1 MERLDD
7 LRSGDRLVQSGQR
20 SWLRRTAA
28 VISSGL
34 GRGYRFTVTTLRWV
48 VVLGWVAGAIALT
61 VLVPYRP
68 DTTGSNFG
76 DLLPADSQVFKVE
89 RRILEE
95 FRVPLLSGT
104 TVVVHEPGGM
114 NLLTRADSLL
124 WALATTQDTLQAGSA
139 PKPDTIAAAIPVPTG
154 RSDVTVTYLYVA
166 PGTGLHDEVQLAD
179 RYAAHFKNQPDVSSY
194 VTGFVP
200 AQIAQLGYLDARL
213 RLFEFAS
220 VLVIVAVVALAF
232 RSLLAPVVVVGVA
245 VVGYLVYFPL
255 LSSLAAV
262 FGFTVPAQLEP
273 VLVAL
278 LLGVVT
284 DYCVLFF
291 SAFRDEL
298 RGGLDRKEAARA
310 ALQVNAPIITVAGLT
325 VAGGT
330 IALLAAPFHV
340 FRGLGPALALTVL
353 VGLAVCLT
361 LAPAVMTILGWRL
374 FTVLPV
380 RGSQARNG
388 FLRAA
393 PRRKHR
399 LLALLIRRPTALLV
413 AVAVGGGLAIAA
425 VPLTHARLDLSFV
438 AALPRDD
445 SVAEGADLLALAGLR
460 GISAPT
466 EILVEKPGVVTE
478 RAALARLQSALAQ
491 QPGVARVIGP
501 AELPTKQPRG
511 LLLSE
516 SGNAARYL
524 LIYDSDPLGAQSIG
538 YVRQLEENLPDVVA
552 RSGLSDAEV
561 SVAGQTLFAATVAQ
575 LTRRSIEVTVLV
587 ALVIELVILVLYL
600 RALVAPVVLLAAS
613 ALSVA
618 AALGLTTFLF
628 QDVLGQ
634 QGLTFY
640 APFAAAVLLIALGAD
655 YTVFSVGSIWE
666 AASRKPLQEAIM
678 DALPRTSRAITTA
691 GVILA
696 ATFALVAIIPL
707 ATFRQ
712 IAFAVTV
719 GLMIDT
725 LIVRPVLTPALLTLL
740 GRRASWP
747 SKRITQGERHP
758 LTSARE
764 SADG

>member
-7 LRSGDRLVQSGQR
+7 LQLGGPVQQAKRSSVRRAVSGV
-20 SWLRRTAA
+20 AA
-28 VISSGL
+28 GL
-34 GRGYRFTVTTLRWV
+34 GRGYRFTVTSMRWV
-48 VVLGWVAGAIALT
+48 VLLAWVAAAVALT
-61 VLVPYRP
+61 VLAPYKP

-76 DLLPADSQVFKVE
+76 DLLPADSAVFKVE
-89 RRILEE
+89 QRILEE
-95 FRVPLLSGT
+95 FRIPLLSGT
-104 TVVVHEPGGM
+104 TVVVHQEGG
-114 NLLTRADSLL
+114 LSVLTRADSFL
-124 WALATTQDTLQAGSA
+124 WALATTQDTLQSGGA
-139 PKPDTIAAAIPVPTG
+139 PKPNTIAAAIPVPTG
-154 RSDVTVTYLYVA
+154 RADVTVTYLYVA

-179 RYAAHFKNQPDVSSY
+179 RYAAHFNNQSQVSSY

-200 AQIAQLGYLDARL
+200 AQIAQLSYLDARL
-213 RLFEFAS
+213 GLFEIAS
-220 VLVIVAVVALAF
+220 VLLIVVVVALAF
-232 RSLLAPVVVVGVA
+232 RSLLAPLAVVGVA
-245 VVGYLVYFPL
+245 AVGYFVYFPL
-255 LSSLAAV
+255 LTSLATA
-262 FGFTVPAQLEP
+262 FGFTVPSQLQP

-298 RGGLDRKEAARA
+298 RAGLERKEAARA
-310 ALQVNAPIITVAGLT
+310 ALRVNAPIILVAGLT

-330 IALLAAPFHV
+330 IALLAAPFQV

-380 RGSQARNG
+380 RGSQGRSG
-388 FLRAA
+388 YLRHL
-393 PRRKHR
+393 PQRKHP
-399 LLALLIRRPTALLV
+399 LLALLTRRSAALLV
-413 AVAVGGGLAIAA
+413 VVAVGGGLALAA

-445 SVAEGADLLALAGLR
+445 SVAEGADLLAVAGLR

-466 EILVEKPGVVTE
+466 EILVEKPGVVADRVE
-478 RAALARLQSALAQ
+478 LARLQVALAQ
-491 QPGVARVIGP
+491 QPGVARVLGP
-501 AELPTKQPRG
+501 TDLPPKTPQG

-538 YVRQLEENLPDVVA
+538 YVRQLNESLPDLVA
-552 RSGLSDAEV
+552 RSGLSDAQV
-561 SVAGQTLFAATVAQ
+561 SVAGQTLFASEVAQ
-575 LTRRSIEVTVLV
+575 LTRRSIEVTLV
-587 ALVIELVILVLYL
+587 TALVIELLILILYL
-600 RALVAPVVLLAAS
+600 RALIAPAVLLAAS

-628 QDVLGQ
+628 QDILGQ

-666 AASRKPLQEAIM
+666 AAGRRPLAEAII
-678 DALPRTSRAITTA
+678 DAVPRSSRAITTA

-712 IAFAVTV
+712 IAFAVAV

-725 LIVRPVLTPALLTLL
+725 LIVRPVLTPALLTVL
-740 GRRASWP
+740 GRYASWP
-747 SKRITQGERHP
+747 SRRIIEGERQR
-758 LTSARE
+758 LRDIAE
-764 SADG
+764 SGNG

>member
-1 MERLDD
+1 VESAKGSSVGR
-7 LRSGDRLVQSGQR
+7 
-20 SWLRRTAA
+20 AA
-28 VISSGL
+28 SVISSGL
-34 GRGYRFTVTTLRWV
+34 GGGYRFIVITLRWI
-48 VVLGWVAGAIALT
+48 VLVGWVAVAVALT
-61 VLVPYRP
+61 VLIPYRP
-68 DTTGSNFG
+68 DTTSGTTFSE
-76 DLLPADSQVFKVE
+76 LLPADSPVFRVE
-89 RRILEE
+89 QRILTE

-104 TVVVHEPGGM
+104 TVVVHQPEGLS
-114 NLLTRADSLL
+114 LLTRADSLL
-124 WALATTQDTLQAGSA
+124 WGLATTQDMLQSDTP
-139 PKPDTIAAAIPVPTG
+139 PKADTIAAAIPVPTD
-154 RSDVTVTYLYVA
+154 RTDVAVTYLYVA
-166 PGTGLHDEVQLAD
+166 PGTGLNDEVQLAD
-179 RYAAHFKNQPDVSSY
+179 RYAAHFRNQPDVSSY

-200 AQIAQLGYLDARL
+200 AQIAQLNYLDSRL
-213 RLFEFAS
+213 RLFEVAT
-220 VLVIVAVVALAF
+220 VLVIMALVAFAF
-232 RSLLAPVVVVGVA
+232 RSLLAPLVVVGVA
-245 VVGYLVYFPL
+245 AVGYMVYFPL
-255 LSSLAAV
+255 LSGLAAAL
-262 FGFTVPAQLEP
+262 GFTVPAQLEP

-284 DYCVLFF
+284 DYCVLLF

-298 RGGLDRKEAARA
+298 RGGVDRKEAARA
-310 ALQVNAPIITVAGLT
+310 ALRVNAPIIAWAGLT

-374 FTVLPV
+374 FSVLPV
-380 RGSQARNG
+380 RGSQSRNG

-393 PRRKHR
+393 PRRRHLGLAMLTHR
-399 LLALLIRRPTALLV
+399 ASALLV
-413 AVAVGGGLAIAA
+413 VIAVGGGLALAA

-445 SVAEGADLLALAGLR
+445 SVAEGADLLAVAGLR
-460 GISAPT
+460 GISAPS
-466 EILVEKPGVVTE
+466 EILVEKPKVVAE
-478 RAALARLQSALAQ
+478 RPELARLQTALAE

-501 AELPTKQPRG
+501 TDLPAKQPRG
-511 LLLSE
+511 FLVSQ

-524 LIYDSDPLGAQSIG
+524 LIFESDPLGAEAIG
-538 YVRQLEENLPDVVA
+538 YVRHLESNLPDLVA
-552 RSGLSDAEV
+552 QSGLSDAKV
-561 SVAGQTLFAATVAQ
+561 SVAGQTVFASTVAQ
-575 LTRRSIEVTVLV
+575 LTRRSIEITVLT
-587 ALVIELVILVLYL
+587 ALLIELVILVLYL

-634 QGLTFY
+634 EGLTFY

-666 AASRKPLQEAIM
+666 AASRQPLAKAIM
-678 DALPRTSRAITTA
+678 VAVPRSSRAITTA

-725 LIVRPVLTPALLTLL
+725 LIVRPVLTPALLTVL
-740 GRRASWP
+740 GHRASWP
-747 SKRITQGERHP
+747 SRRITRGERHP
-758 LTSARE
+758 ATNGTE
-764 SADG
+764 SGNG

>member
-1 MERLDD
+1 
-7 LRSGDRLVQSGQR
+7 
-20 SWLRRTAA
+20 
-28 VISSGL
+28 
-34 GRGYRFTVTTLRWV
+34 
-48 VVLGWVAGAIALT
+48 
-61 VLVPYRP
+61 
-68 DTTGSNFG
+68 
-76 DLLPADSQVFKVE
+76 
-89 RRILEE
+89 
-95 FRVPLLSGT
+95 
-104 TVVVHEPGGM
+104 
-114 NLLTRADSLL
+114 
-124 WALATTQDTLQAGSA
+124 
-139 PKPDTIAAAIPVPTG
+139 
-154 RSDVTVTYLYVA
+154 
-166 PGTGLHDEVQLAD
+166 
-179 RYAAHFKNQPDVSSY
+179 
-194 VTGFVP
+194 
-200 AQIAQLGYLDARL
+200 
-213 RLFEFAS
+213 
-220 VLVIVAVVALAF
+220 
-232 RSLLAPVVVVGVA
+232 
-245 VVGYLVYFPL
+245 
-255 LSSLAAV
+255 
-262 FGFTVPAQLEP
+262 
-273 VLVAL
+273 
-278 LLGVVT
+278 
-284 DYCVLFF
+284 
-291 SAFRDEL
+291 
-298 RGGLDRKEAARA
+298 
-310 ALQVNAPIITVAGLT
+310 
-325 VAGGT
+325 
-330 IALLAAPFHV
+330 
-340 FRGLGPALALTVL
+340 
-353 VGLAVCLT
+353 
-361 LAPAVMTILGWRL
+361 MTILGWRM

-399 LLALLIRRPTALLV
+399 LLALLTMRPTALLV
-413 AVAVGGGLAIAA
+413 ALAVGGGLALAA

-466 EILVEKPGVVTE
+466 EILVEKPGIVADRVD
-478 RAALARLQSALAQ
+478 LARLQVALAT

-524 LIYDSDPLGAQSIG
+524 LIYDSDPLGAQAIG
-538 YVRQLEENLPDVVA
+538 YVRQLEESLPDVVA
-552 RSGLSDAEV
+552 RSGLADAEV
-561 SVAGQTLFAATVAQ
+561 SVAGQTLFASTVAQ

-587 ALVIELVILVLYL
+587 ALVIELVILILYL
-600 RALVAPVVLLAAS
+600 RALVAPVVLLLAS

-666 AASRKPLQEAIM
+666 AASRKPLAEAIM

-740 GRRASWP
+740 GPRASWP
-747 SKRITQGERHP
+747 SPRITRGERRP
-758 LTSARE
+758 LMTARE
-764 SADG
+764 SANG

>member
-1 MERLDD
+1 
-7 LRSGDRLVQSGQR
+7 
-20 SWLRRTAA
+20 
-28 VISSGL
+28 
-34 GRGYRFTVTTLRWV
+34 
-48 VVLGWVAGAIALT
+48 
-61 VLVPYRP
+61 
-68 DTTGSNFG
+68 
-76 DLLPADSQVFKVE
+76 
-89 RRILEE
+89 
-95 FRVPLLSGT
+95 
-104 TVVVHEPGGM
+104 
-114 NLLTRADSLL
+114 
-124 WALATTQDTLQAGSA
+124 
-139 PKPDTIAAAIPVPTG
+139 
-154 RSDVTVTYLYVA
+154 
-166 PGTGLHDEVQLAD
+166 
-179 RYAAHFKNQPDVSSY
+179 
-194 VTGFVP
+194 
-200 AQIAQLGYLDARL
+200 
-213 RLFEFAS
+213 
-220 VLVIVAVVALAF
+220 
-232 RSLLAPVVVVGVA
+232 
-245 VVGYLVYFPL
+245 
-255 LSSLAAV
+255 
-262 FGFTVPAQLEP
+262 
-273 VLVAL
+273 
-278 LLGVVT
+278 
-284 DYCVLFF
+284 
-291 SAFRDEL
+291 
-298 RGGLDRKEAARA
+298 
-310 ALQVNAPIITVAGLT
+310 
-325 VAGGT
+325 
-330 IALLAAPFHV
+330 
-340 FRGLGPALALTVL
+340 
-353 VGLAVCLT
+353 
-361 LAPAVMTILGWRL
+361 
-374 FTVLPV
+374 VLPV

-393 PRRKHR
+393 RRRKHR
-399 LLALLIRRPTALLV
+399 LLALLTRRPTALLV
-413 AVAVGGGLAIAA
+413 AIAVGGGMAIAA

-466 EILVEKPGVVTE
+466 EILVEKPGVVADRVE
-478 RAALARLQSALAQ
+478 LGRLQVALAQ
-491 QPGVARVIGP
+491 QPGVAHVIGP

-587 ALVIELVILVLYL
+587 ALVIELMILVLYL

-666 AASRKPLQEAIM
+666 AASGKPLNEAIL

-712 IAFAVTV
+712 IAFAVAV

-758 LTSARE
+758 VMSVRE

>member
-1 MERLDD
+1 M
-7 LRSGDRLVQSGQR
+7 QSVQR
-20 SWLRRTAA
+20 SWVGRAA
-28 VISSGL
+28 SVVSAGL

-48 VVLGWVAGAIALT
+48 IVLGWVAAAVALT

-76 DLLPADSQVFKVE
+76 DLLPADSPVFQVE
-89 RRILEE
+89 QRILQE
-95 FRVPLLSGT
+95 FRLPLLSGT
-104 TVVVHEPGGM
+104 TVVVHQADGM
-114 NLLTRADSLL
+114 SLLTRADSVL
-124 WALATTQDTLQAGSA
+124 WALATTQDTLQAGGA
-139 PKPDTIAAAIPVPTG
+139 PKADTIAAAVPVPTG
-154 RSDVTVTYLYVA
+154 RADVTVTYLYVA
-166 PGTGLHDEVQLAD
+166 PGTGLRDEVQLAD
-179 RYAAHFKNQPDVSSY
+179 RYAAHFKNQPDVSAY

-213 RLFEFAS
+213 RLFELAS
-220 VLVIVAVVALAF
+220 VLVIIAVVALAF

-245 VVGYLVYFPL
+245 AVGYLVYFPL
-255 LSSLAAV
+255 LSSFAAAL
-262 FGFTVPAQLEP
+262 GFTVPGQLEP

-298 RGGLDRKEAARA
+298 RGGLEKKEAARA
-310 ALQVNAPIITVAGLT
+310 ALRVNAPIITVAGLT

-361 LAPAVMTILGWRL
+361 LAPALMTILGWRL

-380 RGSQARNG
+380 RGSQSRNG
-388 FLRAA
+388 FLRPA
-393 PRRKHR
+393 RRRRHR
-399 LLALLIRRPTALLV
+399 LLALLTRRATALLV
-413 AVAVGGGLAIAA
+413 VVAVGGGLALAA
-425 VPLTHARLDLSFV
+425 IPLTHARLDLSFV

-445 SVAEGADLLALAGLR
+445 SIAKGADLLAVAGLS

-466 EILVEKPGVVTE
+466 EILVEKPGVGADRPE
-478 RAALARLQSALAQ
+478 LARLQVALAQ

-511 LLLSE
+511 VLVSE

-524 LIYDSDPLGAQSIG
+524 VVFDSDPLGAQAIG
-538 YVRQLEENLPDVVA
+538 HLRQLDSNLPELVA
-552 RSGLSDAEV
+552 HSGLGDAEV
-561 SVAGQTLFAATVAQ
+561 SVAGQTLFASKVAQ
-575 LTRRSIEVTVLV
+575 LTRRSVEITVVV
-587 ALVIELVILVLYL
+587 ALAIELVILVLYL
-600 RALVAPVVLLAAS
+600 RALVAPAVLLAAS
-613 ALSVA
+613 TLSVA

-666 AASRKPLQEAIM
+666 AAGRRPLAEAIM
-678 DALPRTSRAITTA
+678 VAVPRTSRAITTA

-707 ATFRQ
+707 STFRQ

-725 LIVRPVLTPALLTLL
+725 LIVRPVLTPALLTVL
-740 GRRASWP
+740 GHRASWP
-747 SKRITQGERHP
+747 SRRITRGERHP
-758 LTSARE
+758 VAAGTE
-764 SADG
+764 SSDG

>member
-1 MERLDD
+1 MIFNRG
-7 LRSGDRLVQSGQR
+7 RPVQSANR
-20 SWLRRTAA
+20 SWMRRTASM
-28 VISSGL
+28 VSSGL

-48 VVLGWVAGAIALT
+48 VLVGWVAAAVALT

-76 DLLPADSQVFKVE
+76 DLLPADSPVFRVE
-89 RRILEE
+89 QRILQE
-95 FRVPLLSGT
+95 FRLPLLSGT
-104 TVVVHEPGGM
+104 TVVVHQAGGM
-114 NLLTRADSLL
+114 SLLTRADSLL
-124 WALATTQDTLQAGSA
+124 WGLATTQDVLQSGTQ
-139 PKPDTIAAAIPVPTG
+139 PKADTVAAAIPVPTG
-154 RSDVTVTYLYVA
+154 RSDIAVTYLYVA
-166 PGTGLHDEVQLAD
+166 PGTGLRDEVQLAD
-179 RYAAHFKNQPDVSSY
+179 RYASHFKNQPDVSSY

-213 RLFEFAS
+213 LLFEIAS
-220 VLVIVAVVALAF
+220 VLVIMALVALAF
-232 RSLLAPVVVVGVA
+232 RSLLAPLVVVGVA
-245 VVGYLVYFPL
+245 AVSYLVYFPL
-255 LSSLAAV
+255 LSSFAAAL
-262 FGFTVPAQLEP
+262 GFTLPAQLEP

-298 RGGLDRKEAARA
+298 RRGLDRKEAARA
-310 ALQVNAPIITVAGLT
+310 ALRVNARIIAVAGLT

-330 IALLAAPFHV
+330 IALLAAPFQV

-380 RGSQARNG
+380 RGSQSRNG

-393 PRRKHR
+393 PRRR
-399 LLALLIRRPTALLV
+399 YRGLALVTHRASALLV
-413 AVAVGGGLAIAA
+413 VILVAGGLALAA

-438 AALPRDD
+438 AALPGND
-445 SVAEGADLLALAGLR
+445 SVAEGADLLAVADLR

-466 EILVEKPGVVTE
+466 EILVEKPGVVAE
-478 RAALARLQSALAQ
+478 RPELARLQAALAQ

-501 AELPTKQPRG
+501 TDLPTNQPRG
-511 LLLSE
+511 FLVSQ

-524 LIYDSDPLGAQSIG
+524 VIYDSDPLGAQAIG
-538 YVRQLEENLPDVVA
+538 NIRQLDSSLPDVVA
-552 RSGLSDAEV
+552 RSGLSDAQV
-561 SVAGQTLFAATVAQ
+561 SVAGQTLFASTVAQ
-575 LTRRSIEVTVLV
+575 LTRRSIEITVV
-587 ALVIELVILVLYL
+587 AALAIELVILVLYL

-618 AALGLTTFLF
+618 AALGLTTLLF

-655 YTVFSVGSIWE
+655 YTVFSVGSIWD
-666 AASRKPLQEAIM
+666 AASRQPLAKAIR
-678 DALPRTSRAITTA
+678 DAVPRTSRAITTA

-712 IAFAVTV
+712 IAFAVAV

-725 LIVRPVLTPALLTLL
+725 LIVRPVLTPALLTVL

-747 SKRITQGERHP
+747 SRRITRGERH
-758 LTSARE
+758 SAMGVTE
-764 SADG
+764 SSNG

>member
-1 MERLDD
+1 
-7 LRSGDRLVQSGQR
+7 VF
-20 SWLRRTAA
+20 
-28 VISSGL
+28 SGL
-34 GRGYRFTVTTLRWV
+34 GRGYRFIVTTLRWV
-48 VVLGWVAGAIALT
+48 VVVAWVAGAMAVT
-61 VLVPYRP
+61 VLVPYQP
-68 DTTGSNFG
+68 DTSGSNFS
-76 DLLPADSQVFKVE
+76 DLLPANSPIFKVE
-89 RRILEE
+89 QRILAE

-104 TVVVHEPGGM
+104 TVVVHQADGLT
-114 NLLTRADSLL
+114 LLTRADSVL
-124 WALATTQDTLQAGSA
+124 WALATTQDTLQAGTP
-139 PKPDTIAAAIPVPTG
+139 PKPGTIAAAIPVPTG
-154 RSDVTVTYLYVA
+154 RTDVTVTYLYVA
-166 PGTGLHDEVQLAD
+166 PGTGLRDEVQLAD
-179 RYAAHFKNQPDVSSY
+179 RYAAHFKNQPGVSAY

-200 AQIAQLGYLDARL
+200 AQLAQIDYIDSRL
-213 RLFEFAS
+213 RLFEIAS
-220 VLVIVAVVALAF
+220 VVLIMGVVALAF

-245 VVGYLVYFPL
+245 AVGYVVYFPL
-255 LSSLAAV
+255 LSSLAGV
-262 FGFTVPAQLEP
+262 LGFTVPGQLEP

-298 RGGLDRKEAARA
+298 RGGIERKEAARA
-310 ALQVNAPIITVAGLT
+310 ALRVNAPIIAVAGLT

-330 IALLAAPFHV
+330 IALLAAPFHI
-340 FRGLGPALALTVL
+340 FRGLGPALALAVL

-361 LAPAVMTILGWRL
+361 LAPAVMTIAGWRL

-380 RGSQARNG
+380 RGSQSRNG
-388 FLRAA
+388 FLRAVPA
-393 PRRKHR
+393 RRYRGLKLLTYR
-399 LLALLIRRPTALLV
+399 GSALLAVII
-413 AVAVGGGLAIAA
+413 VGCGLALAA
-425 VPLTHARLDLSFV
+425 SPLIHARLDLSFV
-438 AALPRDD
+438 AGLPRDD
-445 SVAEGADLLALAGLR
+445 SIAEGADLLAAAGLS

-466 EILVEKPGVVTE
+466 EVLVEEPGVVTE
-478 RAALARLQSALAQ
+478 GPALAQLQVALAQ

-501 AELPTKQPRG
+501 ADLPTKQPRG
-511 LLLSE
+511 VLLSD

-524 LIYDSDPLGAQSIG
+524 VIYDSDPLGAQAIG
-538 YVRQLEENLPDVVA
+538 YVRQLESNLPALVTQ
-552 RSGLSDAEV
+552 SGLSDAEV
-561 SVAGQTLFAATVAQ
+561 SIAGQTLFASTVAQ
-575 LTRRSIEVTVLV
+575 LTRQSVEITVVT
-587 ALVIELVILVLYL
+587 ALAIELVILVLYL

-618 AALGLTTFLF
+618 AALGLTTYLF
-628 QDVLGQ
+628 QDVLGE

-666 AASRKPLQEAIM
+666 AAGRRPLAQAIM
-678 DALPRTSRAITTA
+678 VAVPRTSRAITTA

-740 GRRASWP
+740 GHRASWP
-747 SKRITQGERHP
+747 SQRITRGERRTVTTTP
-758 LTSARE
+758 E
-764 SADG
+764 SDDG

>member
-1 MERLDD
+1 
-7 LRSGDRLVQSGQR
+7 V
-20 SWLRRTAA
+20 
-28 VISSGL
+28 VSSGL
-34 GRGYRFTVTTLRWV
+34 GRGYRFIVITLRWV
-48 VVLGWVAGAIALT
+48 VLVAWVAVALALT
-61 VLVPYRP
+61 VLIPYRP
-68 DTTGSNFG
+68 DTTTGTTFSE
-76 DLLPADSQVFKVE
+76 LLPADSPVFRVE
-89 RRILEE
+89 QRILQE

-104 TVVVHEPGGM
+104 TVVVHQADGLS
-114 NLLTRADSLL
+114 LLTRADSLL
-124 WALATTQDTLQAGSA
+124 WGLATTQDTLQSDTP
-139 PKPDTIAAAIPVPTG
+139 PKADTIAAAIPVPTG
-154 RSDVTVTYLYVA
+154 RTDVAVTYLYVA
-166 PGTGLHDEVQLAD
+166 PGTGLNDEVRLAD
-179 RYAAHFKNQPDVSSY
+179 GYAAHFKNQPDVSSY

-200 AQIAQLGYLDARL
+200 AQIAQLNYLDSRL
-213 RLFEFAS
+213 RLFEVAS
-220 VLVIVAVVALAF
+220 VLVIMALVAFAF
-232 RSLLAPVVVVGVA
+232 RSLLAPLVVVGVA
-245 VVGYLVYFPL
+245 AVGYLVYFPL
-255 LSSLAAV
+255 LSSFAAAW
-262 FGFTVPAQLEP
+262 GFTVPAQLEP

-284 DYCVLFF
+284 DYCVLLF

-298 RGGLDRKEAARA
+298 RGGLDRKEAAHA
-310 ALQVNAPIITVAGLT
+310 AMRVNGPIIAWAGLT

-374 FTVLPV
+374 FTV
-380 RGSQARNG
+380 RGSQSRNG
-388 FLRAA
+388 FLRTA
-393 PRRKHR
+393 PRRRH
-399 LLALLIRRPTALLV
+399 LSLALLTHRASALLV
-413 AVAVGGGLAIAA
+413 VIAVGGGLALAA

-445 SVAEGADLLALAGLR
+445 SVAEGAELLALAGLR
-460 GISAPT
+460 GISAPS
-466 EILVEKPGVVTE
+466 EILVEKPGVVSQRPE
-478 RAALARLQSALAQ
+478 LARLQTALAH

-501 AELPTKQPRG
+501 ADMPTKQPRG
-511 LLLSE
+511 VLLSE

-524 LIYDSDPLGAQSIG
+524 LIYDSDPLGAQAIG
-538 YVRQLEENLPDVVA
+538 YVRQLESSLPDLVA
-552 RSGLSDAEV
+552 QSGLSDAEV
-561 SVAGQTLFAATVAQ
+561 SVAGQTVFASTVAQ
-575 LTRRSIEVTVLV
+575 LTRRSVGITVLT
-587 ALVIELVILVLYL
+587 ALLIELVILVLYL

-634 QGLTFY
+634 EGLTFY

-666 AASRKPLQEAIM
+666 AAGRQPLAKAIM
-678 DALPRTSRAITTA
+678 DAVPRTSRAITTA

-725 LIVRPVLTPALLTLL
+725 LIVRPVLTPALLTVL
-740 GRRASWP
+740 GHRASWP
-747 SKRITQGERHP
+747 SRRITRGERHP
-758 LTSARE
+758 ATNGTE
-764 SADG
+764 SGDG

>member
-1 MERLDD
+1 M
-7 LRSGDRLVQSGQR
+7 
-20 SWLRRTAA
+20 
-28 VISSGL
+28 
-34 GRGYRFTVTTLRWV
+34 
-48 VVLGWVAGAIALT
+48 LGWT
-61 VLVPYRP
+61 
-68 DTTGSNFG
+68 
-76 DLLPADSQVFKVE
+76 
-89 RRILEE
+89 
-95 FRVPLLSGT
+95 
-104 TVVVHEPGGM
+104 
-114 NLLTRADSLL
+114 
-124 WALATTQDTLQAGSA
+124 
-139 PKPDTIAAAIPVPTG
+139 
-154 RSDVTVTYLYVA
+154 
-166 PGTGLHDEVQLAD
+166 
-179 RYAAHFKNQPDVSSY
+179 
-194 VTGFVP
+194 
-200 AQIAQLGYLDARL
+200 
-213 RLFEFAS
+213 
-220 VLVIVAVVALAF
+220 
-232 RSLLAPVVVVGVA
+232 
-245 VVGYLVYFPL
+245 FP
-255 LSSLAAV
+255 
-262 FGFTVPAQLEP
+262 
-273 VLVAL
+273 
-278 LLGVVT
+278 
-284 DYCVLFF
+284 
-291 SAFRDEL
+291 
-298 RGGLDRKEAARA
+298 
-310 ALQVNAPIITVAGLT
+310 
-325 VAGGT
+325 
-330 IALLAAPFHV
+330 
-340 FRGLGPALALTVL
+340 
-353 VGLAVCLT
+353 
-361 LAPAVMTILGWRL
+361 
-374 FTVLPV
+374 
-380 RGSQARNG
+380 
-388 FLRAA
+388 
-393 PRRKHR
+393 
-399 LLALLIRRPTALLV
+399 
-413 AVAVGGGLAIAA
+413 
-425 VPLTHARLDLSFV
+425 FV

-466 EILVEKPGVVTE
+466 EILVEKPGVVTD
-478 RAALARLQSALAQ
+478 RVRLARLQVALAQ

-501 AELPTKQPRG
+501 ADLPTKQPRG

-538 YVRQLEENLPDVVA
+538 YVRQLERKPCQTSSRGPASPMPRCLLRA
-552 RSGLSDAEV
+552 RPCSPP
-561 SVAGQTLFAATVAQ
+561 TVAQ

-666 AASRKPLQEAIM
+666 AAGRKPLAEAIM

-747 SKRITQGERHP
+747 SRRITEGERQ
-758 LTSARE
+758 
-764 SADG
+764 SADDG

>member
-1 MERLDD
+1 
-7 LRSGDRLVQSGQR
+7 VQSGKG
-20 SWLRRTAA
+20 SWLGRAA
-28 VISSGL
+28 SVISSGL
-34 GRGYRFTVTTLRWV
+34 GRGYRFIVITLRWI
-48 VVLGWVAGAIALT
+48 VLVGWVAAAVALT
-61 VLVPYRP
+61 VLIPYRP
-68 DTTGSNFG
+68 DTTTGTSFG
-76 DLLPADSQVFKVE
+76 DLLPADSPVFRVE
-89 RRILEE
+89 QRIVTE

-104 TVVVHEPGGM
+104 TVVVHQADGL

-124 WALATTQDTLQAGSA
+124 WGLATTQDALRSGTQPKAG
-139 PKPDTIAAAIPVPTG
+139 TIAAAIPVPTG
-154 RSDVTVTYLYVA
+154 RTDVAVTYLYVA
-166 PGTGLHDEVQLAD
+166 PGTGLRDEVRLAD

-213 RLFEFAS
+213 LLFEIAS
-220 VLVIVAVVALAF
+220 VLVIMAVVAVAF
-232 RSLLAPVVVVGVA
+232 RSLLAPLVVVGVA
-245 VVGYLVYFPL
+245 AVGYLVYFPL
-255 LSSLAAV
+255 LSSFAAAW
-262 FGFTVPAQLEP
+262 GFTIPAQLEP

-284 DYCVLFF
+284 DYCVLLF

-298 RGGLDRKEAARA
+298 RGGLDRKEAVHA
-310 ALQVNAPIITVAGLT
+310 ALRINARIIAWAGLT

-374 FTVLPV
+374 FTV
-380 RGSQARNG
+380 RGSQSRNG
-388 FLRAA
+388 SLRAA
-393 PRRKHR
+393 PRRR
-399 LLALLIRRPTALLV
+399 SRGLALLTHRASALLV
-413 AVAVGGGLAIAA
+413 VIAVGGGLALAA

-445 SVAEGADLLALAGLR
+445 SVAEGAELLALAGLR
-460 GISAPT
+460 GISAPS
-466 EILVEKPGVVTE
+466 EILVEKPGVVAE
-478 RAALARLQSALAQ
+478 RAELARLQTALAQ

-501 AELPTKQPRG
+501 ADMPTKQPRG
-511 LLLSE
+511 VLLSQ

-524 LIYDSDPLGAQSIG
+524 LIYDSDPLGAQAIG
-538 YVRQLEENLPDVVA
+538 YVRDLESSLPDLVA
-552 RSGLSDAEV
+552 QSGLSDAKV
-561 SVAGQTLFAATVAQ
+561 SVAGQTVFASTVAQ
-575 LTRRSIEVTVLV
+575 LTRRSIEITVLT
-587 ALVIELVILVLYL
+587 ALAIELVILVLYL

-618 AALGLTTFLF
+618 AALGLTTYVF

-634 QGLTFY
+634 EGLTFY

-666 AASRKPLQEAIM
+666 AASRQPLAEAIM
-678 DALPRTSRAITTA
+678 DAVPRTSRAITTA

-712 IAFAVTV
+712 IAFAVAV

-725 LIVRPVLTPALLTLL
+725 LIVRPVLTPALLTVL
-740 GRRASWP
+740 GHRASWP
-747 SKRITQGERHP
+747 SRRITRGARHP
-758 LTSARE
+758 ATNGTE
-764 SADG
+764 SGDG

>member
-1 MERLDD
+1 MKGVR
-7 LRSGDRLVQSGQR
+7 RVDRASSV
-20 SWLRRTAA
+20 
-28 VISSGL
+28 VFSGL
-34 GRGYRFTVTTLRWV
+34 GRGYRFIVTTLRWV
-48 VVLGWVAGAIALT
+48 VVVAWVAGAIAVT
-61 VLVPYRP
+61 VLVPYQP
-68 DTTGSNFG
+68 DTSGSNFS
-76 DLLPADSQVFKVE
+76 DLLPANSPIFKVE
-89 RRILEE
+89 QRILAE

-104 TVVVHEPGGM
+104 TVVVHQADGLT
-114 NLLTRADSLL
+114 LLTRADSVL
-124 WALATTQDTLQAGSA
+124 WALATTQDTLQAGTP
-139 PKPDTIAAAIPVPTG
+139 PKPGTIAAAIPVPTG
-154 RSDVTVTYLYVA
+154 RTDVTVTYLYVA
-166 PGTGLHDEVQLAD
+166 PGTGLRDEVQLAD
-179 RYAAHFKNQPDVSSY
+179 RYAAHFKNQPGVSAY

-200 AQIAQLGYLDARL
+200 AQLAQIDYIDSRL
-213 RLFEFAS
+213 RLFEIAS
-220 VLVIVAVVALAF
+220 VVLIMGVVALAF
-232 RSLLAPVVVVGVA
+232 RSLLAPLVVVGVA
-245 VVGYLVYFPL
+245 AVGYLVYFPL
-255 LSSLAAV
+255 LSSLAGIL
-262 FGFTVPAQLEP
+262 GFTVPGQLEP
-273 VLVAL
+273 VIVAL

-298 RGGLDRKEAARA
+298 RGGIERKEAARS
-310 ALQVNAPIITVAGLT
+310 ALRVNAPIIAVAGLT

-340 FRGLGPALALTVL
+340 FRGLGPALALAVL

-361 LAPAVMTILGWRL
+361 LAPAVMTIAGWRL

-380 RGSQARNG
+380 RGSQSRNG
-388 FLRAA
+388 FLRAVPA
-393 PRRKHR
+393 RKYRGLR
-399 LLALLIRRPTALLV
+399 LLTYRGSALPAVIIVGCGLVLAASPLI
-413 AVAVGGGLAIAA
+413 
-425 VPLTHARLDLSFV
+425 HARLDLSFV
-438 AALPRDD
+438 AGLPRDD
-445 SVAEGADLLALAGLR
+445 SIAKGADLLAAAGLR

-466 EILVEKPGVVTE
+466 EVLVEKPGVVTE
-478 RAALARLQSALAQ
+478 RPALARLQVALAQ
-491 QPGVARVIGP
+491 QPGVTRVIGP
-501 AELPTKQPRG
+501 ADLPAKQPRG
-511 LLLSE
+511 VLLSD

-524 LIYDSDPLGAQSIG
+524 VIYDSDPLGAQAIG
-538 YVRQLEENLPDVVA
+538 DVRQLESNLPALVTQ
-552 RSGLSDAEV
+552 SGLSDAEV
-561 SVAGQTLFAATVAQ
+561 SIAGQTLFASTVAQ
-575 LTRRSIEVTVLV
+575 LTRQSVEITVVT
-587 ALVIELVILVLYL
+587 ALAIELVILILYL

-666 AASRKPLQEAIM
+666 AAGRRPLAQAIM
-678 DALPRTSRAITTA
+678 VAVPRSSRAITTA

-740 GRRASWP
+740 GHRASWP
-747 SKRITQGERHP
+747 SQRITRGERRTVTTTP
-758 LTSARE
+758 E
-764 SADG
+764 SDDG

>member
-1 MERLDD
+1 V
-7 LRSGDRLVQSGQR
+7 DRASSV
-20 SWLRRTAA
+20 
-28 VISSGL
+28 VFSGL

-48 VVLGWVAGAIALT
+48 VVVAWVAGAIAVT
-61 VLVPYRP
+61 VLVPYRL
-68 DTTGSNFG
+68 DTSGSNFS
-76 DLLPADSQVFKVE
+76 DLLPANSPIFKVE
-89 RRILEE
+89 QRILAE

-104 TVVVHEPGGM
+104 TVVVHQADGLT
-114 NLLTRADSLL
+114 LLTRADSVL
-124 WALATTQDTLQAGSA
+124 WALATTQDTLQAGTP
-139 PKPDTIAAAIPVPTG
+139 PKPGTIAAAIPVPTG
-154 RSDVTVTYLYVA
+154 RTDVTVTYLYVA
-166 PGTGLHDEVQLAD
+166 PGTGLRDEVQLAD
-179 RYAAHFKNQPDVSSY
+179 RYAAHFKNQPDVSAY

-200 AQIAQLGYLDARL
+200 AQVAQIDYIDSRL
-213 RLFEFAS
+213 RLFEIAS
-220 VLVIVAVVALAF
+220 VVLIMGVVALAF
-232 RSLLAPVVVVGVA
+232 RSLLAPLVVVGVA
-245 VVGYLVYFPL
+245 AVGYLVYFPL
-255 LSSLAAV
+255 LSSLAGV
-262 FGFTVPAQLEP
+262 LGFTVPGQLEP

-298 RGGLDRKEAARA
+298 RGGIERKEAARA
-310 ALQVNAPIITVAGLT
+310 ALRVNAPIIAVAGLT

-330 IALLAAPFHV
+330 IALLAAPFHI
-340 FRGLGPALALTVL
+340 FRGLGPALALAVL

-361 LAPAVMTILGWRL
+361 LAPAVMTIAGWRL

-380 RGSQARNG
+380 RGSQSRNG
-388 FLRAA
+388 FLRAVPA
-393 PRRKHR
+393 RKYR
-399 LLALLIRRPTALLV
+399 GLKLLTYRGSALLAVII
-413 AVAVGGGLAIAA
+413 VGCGLALAA
-425 VPLTHARLDLSFV
+425 SPLIHARLDLSFV
-438 AALPRDD
+438 AGLPRDD
-445 SVAEGADLLALAGLR
+445 SIAKGADLLAAAGLR

-466 EILVEKPGVVTE
+466 EVLVEKPGVVTE
-478 RAALARLQSALAQ
+478 RPALASLQVALAQ

-501 AELPTKQPRG
+501 ADLPAKQPRG
-511 LLLSE
+511 VLLSD

-524 LIYDSDPLGAQSIG
+524 VIYDSDPLGAQAIG
-538 YVRQLEENLPDVVA
+538 YVRQLESNLPALVTQ
-552 RSGLSDAEV
+552 SGLSDAQV
-561 SVAGQTLFAATVAQ
+561 SIAGQTLFASTVAQ
-575 LTRRSIEVTVLV
+575 LTRQSVEITVVT
-587 ALVIELVILVLYL
+587 ALAIELVILILYL

-666 AASRKPLQEAIM
+666 AAGRRPLAQAIM
-678 DALPRTSRAITTA
+678 VAVPRSSRAITTA

-740 GRRASWP
+740 GHRASWP
-747 SKRITQGERHP
+747 SQRITRGERRTVTTTP
-758 LTSARE
+758 E
-764 SADG
+764 SDDG

>member
-1 MERLDD
+1 
-7 LRSGDRLVQSGQR
+7 VQSANEGPSPGR
-20 SWLRRTAA
+20 AA
-28 VISSGL
+28 SMVASGL
-34 GRGYRFTVTTLRWV
+34 GRGYRFIVTTLRWV
-48 VVLGWVAGAIALT
+48 VLLGWVAAAVALT

-76 DLLPADSQVFKVE
+76 DLLPADSPVFRVE
-89 RRILEE
+89 QRILQE

-104 TVVVHEPGGM
+104 TVVVHQAGGM
-114 NLLTRADSLL
+114 SLLTRADSLL
-124 WALATTQDTLQAGSA
+124 WALATTQDTLRSGNS
-139 PKPDTIAAAIPVPTG
+139 PKPDTIAAAIPVPTD

-166 PGTGLHDEVQLAD
+166 PGTGLRDEVQLAD

-213 RLFEFAS
+213 RLFEIAS
-220 VLVIVAVVALAF
+220 VLVIMAVVALAF

-245 VVGYLVYFPL
+245 AVGYLVYFPL
-255 LSSLAAV
+255 LSSFAAAL
-262 FGFTVPAQLEP
+262 GFTVPAQLEP

-310 ALQVNAPIITVAGLT
+310 ALRLNASIITVAGFT

-330 IALLAAPFHV
+330 LALLAAPFQA

-380 RGSQARNG
+380 RGSEARNG
-388 FLRAA
+388 FLRATR
-393 PRRKHR
+393 PSKHR
-399 LLALLIRRPTALLV
+399 MLALLTRRSTALLV
-413 AVAVGGGLAIAA
+413 VIGVGGGLALAA

-466 EILVEKPGVVTE
+466 EILIEKPGVVAE
-478 RAALARLQSALAQ
+478 RPELARLQSALAQ

-501 AELPTKQPRG
+501 TDLPTKQPRG
-511 LLLSE
+511 ILLSQ

-524 LIYDSDPLGAQSIG
+524 LIYDSDPLSADAISHL
-538 YVRQLEENLPDVVA
+538 RKLESSLPDLVTRA
-552 RSGLSDAEV
+552 GLSDAKV
-561 SVAGQTLFAATVAQ
+561 SVAGQTLFASTVAQ
-575 LTRRSIEVTVLV
+575 LTRRSIEITVAT
-587 ALVIELVILVLYL
+587 ALVIELVILILYL

-618 AALGLTTFLF
+618 AALGLTTYLF
-628 QDVLGQ
+628 QDVFGQ

-655 YTVFSVGSIWE
+655 YTVFSVGSIWK
-666 AASRKPLQEAIM
+666 AAGRQPLANAIM
-678 DALPRTSRAITTA
+678 DAVPRTSRAITTA

-719 GLMIDT
+719 GLVIDT
-725 LIVRPVLTPALLTLL
+725 MIVRPILTPALLTVL

-747 SKRITQGERHP
+747 SGRITQGERHP
-758 LTSARE
+758 VTTGTGSG
-764 SADG
+764 DG

>member
-1 MERLDD
+1 M
-7 LRSGDRLVQSGQR
+7 G
-20 SWLRRTAA
+20 RTSSF
-28 VISSGL
+28 VFSGL

-48 VVLGWVAGAIALT
+48 VVVAWVAGAIAVT

-68 DTTGSNFG
+68 DTSGSNFS
-76 DLLPADSQVFKVE
+76 DLLPANSPIFKVE
-89 RRILEE
+89 QRILAE
-95 FRVPLLSGT
+95 FRVPLLAGT
-104 TVVVHEPGGM
+104 TVVVHQADGLS
-114 NLLTRADSLL
+114 LLTRADSLL
-124 WALATTQDTLQAGSA
+124 WALATTQDTLQAGTP
-139 PKPDTIAAAIPVPTG
+139 PKPGTIAAAIPVPTG
-154 RSDVTVTYLYVA
+154 RADVTVTYLYVA
-166 PGTGLHDEVQLAD
+166 PGTGLRDEVQLAD
-179 RYAAHFKNQPDVSSY
+179 RYAAHFKNQADVSAY

-200 AQIAQLGYLDARL
+200 AQVAQIDYIDSRL
-213 RLFEFAS
+213 RLFEIAS
-220 VLVIVAVVALAF
+220 VLLIMSVVALAF

-245 VVGYLVYFPL
+245 AVGYVVYFPL
-255 LSSLAAV
+255 LSSLAGV
-262 FGFTVPAQLEP
+262 LGFTVPGQLEP

-298 RGGLDRKEAARA
+298 RGGIERKEAARA
-310 ALQVNAPIITVAGLT
+310 ALRVNAPIIAVAGLT

-330 IALLAAPFHV
+330 IALLAAPFHI
-340 FRGLGPALALTVL
+340 FRGLGPALALAVL

-361 LAPAVMTILGWRL
+361 LAPAVMTIAGWRL
-374 FTVLPV
+374 FTVVPV
-380 RGSQARNG
+380 RGSQSRNG
-388 FLRAA
+388 FLRAVPA
-393 PRRKHR
+393 RRYRGLKLLTYR
-399 LLALLIRRPTALLV
+399 GSALLAVII
-413 AVAVGGGLAIAA
+413 VGCGLALAA
-425 VPLTHARLDLSFV
+425 SPLIHARLDLSFV
-438 AALPRDD
+438 AGLPRDD
-445 SVAEGADLLALAGLR
+445 SIAEGADLLAAAGLS

-466 EILVEKPGVVTE
+466 EVLVEKPGVVTE
-478 RAALARLQSALAQ
+478 GPALAQLQVALAQ

-501 AELPTKQPRG
+501 ADLPTKQPRG
-511 LLLSE
+511 VLLSD

-524 LIYDSDPLGAQSIG
+524 VIYDSDPLGAQAIG
-538 YVRQLEENLPDVVA
+538 YVRQLESNLPALVTQ
-552 RSGLSDAEV
+552 SGLSDAEV
-561 SVAGQTLFAATVAQ
+561 SIAGQTLFASTVAQ
-575 LTRRSIEVTVLV
+575 LTRQSVEITVVT
-587 ALVIELVILVLYL
+587 ALAIELVILVLYL

-618 AALGLTTFLF
+618 AALGLTTYLF
-628 QDVLGQ
+628 QDVLGE

-666 AASRKPLQEAIM
+666 AAGRRPLAQAIM
-678 DALPRTSRAITTA
+678 VAVPRTSRAITTA

-740 GRRASWP
+740 GHRASWP
-747 SKRITQGERHP
+747 SQRITRGERRTVTTTP
-758 LTSARE
+758 E
-764 SADG
+764 SDDG